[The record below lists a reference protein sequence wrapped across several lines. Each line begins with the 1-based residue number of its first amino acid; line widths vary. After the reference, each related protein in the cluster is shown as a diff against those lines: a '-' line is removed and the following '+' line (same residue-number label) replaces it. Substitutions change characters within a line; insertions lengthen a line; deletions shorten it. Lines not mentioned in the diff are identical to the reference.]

1 MNSQYLDMSKQSVA
15 QALQLTDAQKKLVAG
30 YEKSLIALNDSV
42 KMAYAKINKD
52 LDDKKLSDVQAII
65 ERANVEAMA
74 LSERKTTIAKIQEI
88 YPAWT
93 DTLVG
98 AIKIGAEKTAQGVE
112 LGAEKSG
119 EQLGNLLQVPVSAGK
134 RLWDSFKTSVT
145 QRI

>member
-1 MNSQYLDMSKQSVA
+1 MSKQSVA